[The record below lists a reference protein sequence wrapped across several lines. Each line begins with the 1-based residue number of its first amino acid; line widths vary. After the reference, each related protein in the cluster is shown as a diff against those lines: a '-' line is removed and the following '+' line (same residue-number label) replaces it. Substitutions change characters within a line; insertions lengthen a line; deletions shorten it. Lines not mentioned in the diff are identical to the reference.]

1 LQQQS
6 TTPENMA
13 SIPKGE
19 ESVPEPPVMN
29 TDATPIAKAE
39 KEEKPLPK
47 LSAAEFR
54 QYNRMAEHMDYFHN
68 NFRQTWKVLYGACE
82 AGKRP
87 KNMSIRQFISTGEQ
101 FCHQYVAH
109 TQNQNPFHDK
119 QSINRRC

>member
-1 LQQQS
+1 
-6 TTPENMA
+6 MA
-13 SIPKGE
+13 SIPQGE
-19 ESVPEPPVMN
+19 ESVPEPPVIN

-39 KEEKPLPK
+39 KDEKPLPK

-87 KNMSIRQFISTGEQ
+87 KNMSIRQFISVGQE
-101 FCHQYVAH
+101 FCHQCV
-109 TQNQNPFHDK
+109 NPHPNPVSDPA
-119 QSINRRC
+119 IWC